1 MLKLE
6 EITLLVATEDYGGM
20 DHGIGGLDYI
30 VETLDKYLDGECKL
44 LEYDARELMLVPK
57 EPGKVT
63 GISKR
68 FQANEELLKT
78 RDKKQS

>member
-6 EITLLVATEDYGGM
+6 EITLLVATEDYGGI
-20 DHGIGGLDYI
+20 DHGISGLDYI

-44 LEYDARELMLVPK
+44 LDWDARALMLVVK
-57 EPGKVT
+57 EPGKVND
-63 GISKR
+63 ISKR
-68 FQANEELLKT
+68 LQANEELLKT